1 MMLNC
6 TPKWKEVDKQK
17 IWRNYCLH
25 VHVHS
30 ACILLSRAN
39 GVWCDNGY
47 SIIST
52 IELLYD
58 IMQYLHRFIYFTAAI
73 FRFAIISYYSF
84 LPPYIPYAFLIVT
97 RLWLIVTLLFFIFV

>member
-17 IWRNYCLH
+17 IWRNYYLH

-39 GVWCDNGY
+39 GSRSKEMGWMGGCAIEIHY
-47 SIIST
+47 SIMF
-52 IELLYD
+52 D
-58 IMQYLHRFIYFTAAI
+58 I
-73 FRFAIISYYSF
+73 
-84 LPPYIPYAFLIVT
+84 
-97 RLWLIVTLLFFIFV
+97 